1 MNLLDALLRRLEE
14 EQAEHA
20 KRALAQPQNRDSFE
34 YGRVAGIA
42 CGKSSSKFGR
52 LTIARMTNFK
62 EHNECLVR
70 RLTA

>member
-34 YGRVAGIA
+34 YGRMAGLYA
-42 CGKSSSKFGR
+42 GLER
-52 LTIARMTNFK
+52 AR
-62 EHNECLVR
+62 EILLDIQEAHDRADDGL
-70 RLTA
+70 

>member
-34 YGRVAGIA
+34 YGRVAGIYA
-42 CGKSSSKFGR
+42 GLDR
-52 LTIARMTNFK
+52 
-62 EHNECLVR
+62 VR
-70 RLTA
+70 EILLEIQEAHDRADDKL